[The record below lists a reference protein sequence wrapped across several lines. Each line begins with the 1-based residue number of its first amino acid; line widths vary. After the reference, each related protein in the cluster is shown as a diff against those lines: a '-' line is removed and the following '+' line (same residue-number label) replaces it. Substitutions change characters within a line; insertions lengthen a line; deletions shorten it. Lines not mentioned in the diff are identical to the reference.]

1 MVLQSVVCIPFKL
14 ERFVSGGHCLR
25 EERIPVKR
33 SCLFSEGAGRSQ
45 ALLVCLYCVQNAG
58 VL

>member
-14 ERFVSGGHCLR
+14 ERFISGGHCLR

-33 SCLFSEGAGRSQ
+33 SCLFSEGGLAGHRH
-45 ALLVCLYCVQNAG
+45 C
-58 VL
+58 